1 MNCCNTNGRVNI
13 MDQNTSAV
21 FTLSDH
27 IPVNDKSDFREA
39 LNGGWSNT
47 PLSDTFFSRENINIL
62 QNGLRYGVYEKS
74 NNQFVIGNQNN
85 DELKIIMRSI
95 FLQNSKNLPTNIT
108 EQIVNLNNK
117 VLDYGVNQVY
127 GEVESYMK
135 YKRDASSLVS
145 PMDLPSLT
153 KENNKQL
160 EYKTFF

>member
-27 IPVNDKSDFREA
+27 IPINDKSDFREA
-39 LNGGWSNT
+39 LNGSWSNT
-47 PLSDTFFSRENINIL
+47 PLSDTFFSRENINML

>member
-1 MNCCNTNGRVNI
+1 MNGRVNI

-39 LNGGWSNT
+39 LNGSWTNT
-47 PLSDTFFSRENINIL
+47 PLSDTFFSHENINIL

-74 NNQFVIGNQNN
+74 NNQFIIGNQNN

-95 FLQNSKNLPTNIT
+95 FLQNSKNLLTNIT

-117 VLDYGVNQVY
+117 VLDYGINQIY

-145 PMDLPSLT
+145 PMELPSLT
-153 KENNKQL
+153 KENDKQL
-160 EYKTFF
+160 EYKTFFN